1 MKLLYLAPIRLPT
14 EKAHG
19 IQIMETCAA
28 MSRAGAEIEL
38 VIPNRKTHIKED
50 PFNYYSIKERF
61 PITRLRV
68 PDTVSCGR
76 FGFIFYAVIF
86 AIRAALYSQRMGA
99 DFIYT
104 RDPTTLC
111 ICAIAGARPLAWEV
125 HTAHPG
131 VPGFIMRRTG
141 AFVAITRGLARWYE
155 SRGVPS
161 DAMHVAPDAVDLS
174 IFNAVG
180 DRQKERLAL
189 RTRLGIPAGA
199 KIALYLGSF
208 GLYSWKGVDV
218 AREAAAYAH
227 AQNTKWLFVGGSPEE
242 CENLKRGAGEQLIT
256 LPRVGRKDIA
266 NLLCAAD
273 VLLLPNKSGD
283 SASERDTSPMK
294 LFEYM
299 ASGVPIVA
307 SDVPSLREVLDEN
320 TAFLVPPNNPEALA
334 EGVHRALSEIEE
346 AERRARASRPAVEAY
361 TSGKRAEGMLNFLTR
376 RTKIG

>member
-1 MKLLYLAPIRLPT
+1 MELLYLAPIRLPT

-86 AIRAALYSQRMGA
+86 AIRAAFYSRRIGA

-104 RDPTTLC
+104 RDPITLC
-111 ICAIAGARPLAWEV
+111 TLGVFRVRPLAWEI
-125 HTAHPG
+125 HTAHPR
-131 VPGFIMRRTG
+131 VPKFIMRG
-141 AFVAITRGLARWYE
+141 VSAFVPITRGLARWYE
-155 SRGVPS
+155 ARGVPAA
-161 DAMHVAPDAVDLS
+161 DIHVAPDAVDLS
-174 IFNAVG
+174 LFNAVK
-180 DRQKERLAL
+180 DRQKERAAL
-189 RTRLGIPAGA
+189 RARLEIPAES
-199 KIALYLGSF
+199 KIALYIGSF
-208 GLYSWKGVDV
+208 GLYAWKGVDV
-218 AREAAAYAH
+218 ARKAAEH
-227 AQNTKWLFVGGSPEE
+227 APEIRWLFVGGTAKE
-242 CENLKRGAGEQLIT
+242 CEELTRGAPKQVMT
-256 LPRVGRKDIA
+256 LPRVRREDIA

-283 SASERDTSPMK
+283 PASERDTSPMK

-299 ASGVPIVA
+299 ASGVPVVA
-307 SDVPSLREVLDEN
+307 SDVPSLREVLN
-320 TAFLVPPNNPEALA
+320 KRNSFLAPPNDPKALA
-334 EGVHRALSEIEE
+334 EEVRGILSNPDE
-346 AERRARASRPAVEAY
+346 AEARASAARIDVEAY
-361 TSGKRAEGMLNFLTR
+361 TWDKRAEDMLNFLKQ
-376 RTKIG
+376 RTKTG